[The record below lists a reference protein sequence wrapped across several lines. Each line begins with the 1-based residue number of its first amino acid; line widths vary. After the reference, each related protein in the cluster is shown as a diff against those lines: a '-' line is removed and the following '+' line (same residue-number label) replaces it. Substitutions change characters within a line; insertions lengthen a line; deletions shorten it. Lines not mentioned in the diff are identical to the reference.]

1 MRIKLNE
8 IINKF
13 LLVRDKFIPEMLLKQ
28 PGFTDSACD
37 PFPKNKE
44 LENLFKLEIQILF
57 KKMNLMKLVF
67 NMIWLMENHKI

>member
-1 MRIKLNE
+1 MRIKMNE

-13 LLVRDKFIPEMLLKQ
+13 LLVRDKFMPEMLLKQ

-37 PFPKNKE
+37 PFPKNKK

-57 KKMNLMKLVF
+57 MKMN
-67 NMIWLMENHKI
+67 